1 MMQIFKQ
8 RLIYRYALPGIM
20 VLFLALVS
28 SGVSA
33 QQTQVTGTVKDDKG
47 EPVASATVSVKGKNV
62 STTTGANGTF
72 TISAKANDV
81 LEISAVSFATQEIR
95 ITSAST
101 YNVVLSSSSVAL
113 TDVVVVGYGRSSK
126 RTVSSA
132 ITSIK
137 PEDLNRGAIGDVGQ
151 LLQGKVPGLN
161 ITASGDPNRP
171 AAVILRGA
179 STVNSPQGPFY
190 VIDGIPGAD
199 INGVAP
205 DDIASMDILKDASAT
220 AIYGN
225 RASNGVI
232 MVTTK
237 KGKKGRLQ
245 TTYNGY
251 VGFETVS
258 SSLDLMDA
266 NQLRAYSQKNN
277 YTPNTN
283 DDKGANTDWMKA
295 VQKESA
301 LSHNHNISFS
311 GGTDK
316 STYSASLN
324 YLKKDGIMLQS
335 GLERVVGRIS
345 AEQHALNDRLTFGL
359 NIMSSNSKASNV
371 PLQNMVFQQ
380 AVKFNPM
387 SPVYNANGTFFENF
401 NNPGYFNPVSIIK
414 NAQDDTKYGSLQ
426 GNFTI
431 EAKLPFNLTYNT
443 NLAYQRGTWLH
454 GEYYNRYYSQ
464 NYSTGSFYTNGDPG
478 GGRSLRN
485 FYSNGL
491 AYRGYYQSSS
501 KTLESYLTWAKKFG
515 AHNIKAVLGYS
526 WQKNTNNEGLQ
537 ASQTNFVNDYTGY
550 NNFGLGNYQTING
563 FAVDFGGAVYE
574 ETNFISD
581 FFRVNYDFNE
591 KILVQASVRRDGSS
605 VFGKNKE
612 WGYFPAASVAWRL
625 SEEDFMKNI
634 TFINDLKLRVSYGE
648 TGNAFGLGA
657 YTAQR
662 LYNKSGTYYNGGT
675 FESAFRS
682 TQGANPDLQWEVTA
696 TKNIGLD
703 YGFLKG
709 KISGSIDLY
718 EKNTTDMIFGY
729 NVAQSIDPSGFL
741 YINVGE
747 IRNRGIE
754 FSVNVN
760 AVSQKNFSWNTG
772 LNLAT
777 NQNVILDLKGPEQFG
792 INADSTKYTQLD
804 GPGTTG
810 SRLQILAV
818 GGPLGQFYSFQYA
831 GKDASG
837 NSLFYKRDKTTTTN
851 PTQISDY
858 FPLGSP
864 HAKLMF
870 GWNNNLRYKNFD
882 LNFFVRG
889 VLGNKIFNATRAD
902 LSYVVTAGQTNI
914 SPYAADDKKTDTRNN
929 NFSSRYVEDGSYL
942 RFDNA
947 TLGYRF
953 NIKNQYISNL
963 RLYATVNNLFV
974 VTKYKGIDPE
984 INQGGASL
992 GVDYN
997 SFYPKTRTILFGVS
1011 VGF

>member
-1 MMQIFKQ
+1 MRIFK
-8 RLIYRYALPGIM
+8 RGLLNHYVLPAIM
-20 VLFLALVS
+20 ITFLAFITTNVS
-28 SGVSA
+28 G
-33 QQTQVTGTVKDDKG
+33 QQTQVNGTVKDEKG
-47 EPVASATVSVKGKNV
+47 EPVASATVAVKGKNISV
-62 STTTGANGTF
+62 TTATNGTF
-72 TISAKANDV
+72 SISAKANDV
-81 LEISAVSFATQEIR
+81 LVISAVSFTTQEVKV
-95 ITSAST
+95 TSASS
-101 YNVVLSSSSVAL
+101 YDIVLSTSSVAL
-113 TDVVVVGYGRSSK
+113 TDVVVVGYGRSTK
-126 RTVSSA
+126 RTISSA

-199 INGVAP
+199 INAVAP

-237 KGKKGRLQ
+237 RGKKGRLQ
-245 TTYNGY
+245 TVYNGY
-251 VGFETVS
+251 VGFESVS

-266 NQLRAYSQKNN
+266 NQLRAYAQKNN
-277 YTPNTN
+277 YTPNSN
-283 DDKGANTDWMKA
+283 DDKGANTNWMKA

-301 LSHNHNISFS
+301 LSHNHNLSFS

-316 STYSASLN
+316 SSYSASLN
-324 YLKKDGIMLQS
+324 YLKKDGIMMQS
-335 GLERVVGRIS
+335 SLERVIGRIS
-345 AEQHALNDRLTFGL
+345 AEQHALNDHLTFGL
-359 NIMSSNSKASNV
+359 NIMSSSSKASNV

-380 AVKFNPM
+380 AVKYNPM
-387 SPVYNANGTFFENF
+387 SPVYNADGTFFENF
-401 NNPGYFNPVSIIK
+401 NNPGYFNPVSIVK

-426 GNFTI
+426 GNFTV
-431 EAKLPFNLTYNT
+431 EAKLPFNLTYNA

-454 GEYYNRYYSQ
+454 GEYYNSYYSR
-464 NYSTGSFYTNGDPG
+464 NYSTGNFYTNGDPG

-515 AHNIKAVLGYS
+515 EHNIKAVLGYS

-581 FFRVNYDFNE
+581 FFRVNYDFKE

-625 SEEDFMKNI
+625 SEEDFIKNI
-634 TFINDLKLRVSYGE
+634 SFINDLKLRASYGE

-662 LYNKSGTYYNGGT
+662 LYNKAGTYYSGGT

-718 EKNTTDMIFGY
+718 EKITTNMIFPY
-729 NVAQSIDPSGFL
+729 FVAQSIDPSGFL
-741 YINVGE
+741 YLNVGK

-754 FSVNVN
+754 FSVNIN
-760 AVSQKNFSWNTG
+760 AVNEKNFSWSTG

-777 NQNVILDLKGPEQFG
+777 NQNVILDLKGPERYG
-792 INADSTKYTQLD
+792 VNADSTKYTQLD

-818 GGPLGQFYSFQYA
+818 GGPLGQFYSFQYE
-831 GKDASG
+831 GKDANG
-837 NSLFYKRDKTTTTN
+837 NSLFLKRDKTTTTN

-914 SPYAADDKKTDTRNN
+914 SPYAADDKRTDTRNN

-953 NIKNQYISNL
+953 NIKNDYISNL

-997 SFYPKTRTILFGVS
+997 SFYPKTRTILLGVS

>member
-1 MMQIFKQ
+1 MTKIFK
-8 RLIYRYALPGIM
+8 RGMIYRYVLPCIM
-20 VLFLALVS
+20 VLFLAV
-28 SGVSA
+28 VANDVAA
-33 QQTQVTGTVKDDKG
+33 QQSQVTGTVKDDKG

-62 STTTGANGTF
+62 STTTATNGSF

-81 LEISAVSFATQEIR
+81 LVISAVSFTEQEVR
-95 ITSAST
+95 VTSAST
-101 YNVVLSSSSVAL
+101 YDIVLSSSSVAL

-126 RTVSSA
+126 RTLSSA

-137 PEDLNRGAIGDVGQ
+137 PEDLNRGAIGDVAQ

-179 STVNSPQGPFY
+179 STINSPQGPFY

-199 INGVAP
+199 INAVAP
-205 DDIASMDILKDASAT
+205 DDIATMDILKDASAT

-237 KGKKGRLQ
+237 KGKKGKLQ
-245 TTYNGY
+245 TAYNGY
-251 VGFETVS
+251 VGFESVS

-266 NQLRAYSQKNN
+266 NQLRAYAQKNN
-277 YTPNTN
+277 YTPNSN
-283 DDKGANTDWMKA
+283 DDKGANTNWMKA

-301 LSHNHNISFS
+301 LSHNHNLSFS

-335 GLERVVGRIS
+335 GLERVIGRIS

-359 NIMSSNSKASNV
+359 NIMSSNSKSSNV

-387 SPVYNANGTFFENF
+387 SPVYNVDGTFFENF

-426 GNFTI
+426 GNFTV

-464 NYSTGSFYTNGDPG
+464 NYSTGNFYTNGDPG

-526 WQKNTNNEGLQ
+526 WQKNTSNEGLQ

-625 SEEDFMKNI
+625 SEEDFIKNI
-634 TFINDLKLRVSYGE
+634 AFINDLKLRVSYGE

-662 LYNKSGTYYNGGT
+662 LYNKSGTYYNGGP

-682 TQGANPDLQWEVTA
+682 TQGANPDLQWEVTS

-718 EKNTTDMIFGY
+718 EKNTTNMIFGY
-729 NVAQSIDPSGFL
+729 FVAQSIDPSGYMNL
-741 YINVGE
+741 NVGK

-777 NQNVILDLKGPEQFG
+777 NQNIILDLKGAEQFG
-792 INADSTKYTQLD
+792 VNADSTKYTQLD

-810 SRLQILAV
+810 SRLQLLAV
-818 GGPLGQFYSFQYA
+818 GGPLGQFYSFKYE

-837 NSLFYKRDKTTTTN
+837 NSLFLKRDKTTTTN

-882 LNFFVRG
+882 LNFFIRG

-914 SPYAADDKKTDTRNN
+914 SPYAADDKRTDTRNN

-953 NIKNQYISNL
+953 NIKNEYISML
-963 RLYATVNNLFV
+963 RFYATVNNLFV
-974 VTKYKGIDPE
+974 ITKYKGIDPE
-984 INQGGASL
+984 INQGGSSL

-997 SFYPKTRTILFGVS
+997 SFYPKTRTVLLGVS

>member
-1 MMQIFKQ
+1 MKLISKLKRKTRALTIMLLLVFPLLVTAQAQKQIK
-8 RLIYRYALPGIM
+8 GK
-20 VLFLALVS
+20 
-28 SGVSA
+28 
-33 QQTQVTGTVKDDKG
+33 VTDDKG
-47 EPVASATVSVKGKNV
+47 QPASAITVTVKGTK
-62 STTTGANGTF
+62 TAAATGTDGTF
-72 TISAKANDV
+72 TISAAEGSTLV
-81 LEISAVSFATQEIR
+81 FTGVSFETKEIKVGSDNVINVTLTQVV
-95 ITSAST
+95 ST
-101 YNVVLSSSSVAL
+101 LG
-113 TDVVVVGYGRSSK
+113 DIVVVGYGRNTK
-126 RTVSSA
+126 RTLSSA

-171 AAVILRGA
+171 AAVILRGH
-179 STVNSPQGPFY
+179 STVNSPGGPFY

-199 INGVAP
+199 INAVAP

-237 KGKKGRLQ
+237 RGKKGKMQ
-245 TTYNGY
+245 AAYNGY
-251 VGFETVS
+251 VGFESVS

-266 NQLRAYSQKNN
+266 AQLKSYSQKNN
-277 YTPNTN
+277 FTPNPN

-295 VQKESA
+295 IQKESA
-301 LSHNHNISFS
+301 VSHNHNISFS

-316 STYSASLN
+316 SMYSASLN
-324 YLKKDGIMLQS
+324 YLKKDGIILQS
-335 GLERVVGRIS
+335 DLERVVGRIS
-345 AEQHALNDRLTFGL
+345 VEHHALNDKVTFGL
-359 NIMSSNSKASNV
+359 NLMSSNSKTSNV

-380 AVKFNPM
+380 AVKYNPM
-387 SPVYNANGTFFENF
+387 SPVYNTNGTYFENF

-414 NAQDDTKYGSLQ
+414 NAADDTKYGSLQ
-426 GNFTI
+426 GNFTT
-431 EAKLPFNLTYNT
+431 EAKLPFNLTYNL

-454 GEYYNRYYSQ
+454 GEYYNSYYSQ
-464 NYSTGSFYTNGDPG
+464 NYSTGNFYTNGDPG

-485 FYSNGL
+485 FFSNGL

-515 AHNIKAVLGYS
+515 AHNFKAVAGYS
-526 WQKNTNNEGLQ
+526 WQKNTNNDGLQ

-550 NNFGLGNYQTING
+550 NNLGLGNYQTVNG
-563 FAVDFGGAVYE
+563 FAVDYGGAVYE

-581 FFRVNYDFNE
+581 FFRLNYDYKE

-612 WGYFPAASVAWRL
+612 WGYFPAASIAWRI
-625 SEEDFMKNI
+625 SEEDFIKNI
-634 TFINDLKLRVSYGE
+634 SFISDLKLRLSYGE

-657 YTAQR
+657 YNAQR
-662 LYNKSGTYYNGGT
+662 LYNKSGTYYNNGV
-675 FESAFRS
+675 FAASFRS
-682 TQGANPDLQWEVTA
+682 TQGSNPDLQWEVTA
-696 TKNIGLD
+696 TKNLGLD
-703 YGFLKG
+703 YGFLRG
-709 KISGSIDLY
+709 KITGSIDLY
-718 EKNTTDMIFGY
+718 EKTTTNMVFPY
-729 NVAQSIDPSGFL
+729 SVAQSIDPSGFL
-741 YINVGE
+741 WLNVGK
-747 IRNRGIE
+747 IRNRGVE

-760 AVSQKNFSWNTG
+760 AVNKTNFSWTTG
-772 LNLAT
+772 FNLAS
-777 NQNVILDLKGPEQFG
+777 NKNVILDLKGPEQYG
-792 INADSTKYTQLD
+792 VNADSTYYTQLD

-818 GGPLGQFYSFQYA
+818 GGPLGQFYSFDYA

-837 NSLFYKRDKTTTTN
+837 NSLFFKKDKTQTAN
-851 PTQISDY
+851 PSNISDY
-858 FPLGSP
+858 HSLGSP

-870 GWNNNLRYKNFD
+870 GWNNNFRYKNFD

-914 SPYAADDKKTDTRNN
+914 SPYAADDKRTDARNN

-953 NIKNQYISNL
+953 NIKNDYISML

-974 VTKYKGIDPE
+974 ITKYKGIDPE

>member
-1 MMQIFKQ
+1 M
-8 RLIYRYALPGIM
+8 RLLFQKIPKSCISMLLLLFVLPLSIM
-20 VLFLALVS
+20 AQTKTV
-28 SGVSA
+28 SGV
-33 QQTQVTGTVKDDKG
+33 VKDGKG
-47 EPVASATVSVKGKNV
+47 DPVPNVTVAVKGSKTAV
-62 STTTGANGTF
+62 ATAANGSF
-72 TISAKANDV
+72 TISAAPGATLLFTSVNFEAAELKIGADNSYTIV
-81 LEISAVSFATQEIR
+81 LIDKQTI
-95 ITSAST
+95 
-101 YNVVLSSSSVAL
+101 L
-113 TDVVVVGYGRSSK
+113 TDVVVVGYGKSS
-126 RTVSSA
+126 RRNLTTAVTTV
-132 ITSIK
+132 K

-179 STVNSPQGPFY
+179 STVNSPGGPFY

-199 INGVAP
+199 INAVAP

-237 KGKKGRLQ
+237 RGKKGKLQ
-245 TTYNGY
+245 AAYNGY
-251 VGFETVS
+251 VGFENVS

-266 NQLRAYSQKNN
+266 AELRAYSQKNS
-277 YTPNTN
+277 YTPNPN
-283 DDKGANTDWMKA
+283 DDKGADTDWMKA
-295 VQKESA
+295 IQKESA

-316 STYSASLN
+316 SMYSASLN
-324 YLKKDGIMLQS
+324 YLKKDGIILQS
-335 GLERVVGRIS
+335 DLERVVGRIS
-345 AEQHALNDRLTFGL
+345 VEHHAVNDKVTFGL
-359 NIMSSNSKASNV
+359 NVMSSNSKASNV

-387 SPVYNANGTFFENF
+387 SPVYNADGTYFENF

-414 NAQDDTKYGSLQ
+414 NAVDDTKYGSLQ

-431 EAKLPFNLTYNT
+431 EAKLPFNLTYNV

-454 GEYYNRYYSQ
+454 GEYYNSYYSQ
-464 NYSTGSFYTNGDPG
+464 NYSTGNFYTNGDPG

-485 FYSNGL
+485 FFSNGL

-501 KTLESYLTWAKKFG
+501 KTLESFLTWGRKLG
-515 AHNIKAVLGYS
+515 VHNIKAVLGYS
-526 WQKNTNNEGLQ
+526 WQKNTNNDGLQ

-550 NNFGLGNYQTING
+550 NNLGLGNYQTVNG
-563 FAVDFGGAVYE
+563 FAVDYGGAVYE

-581 FFRVNYDFNE
+581 FFRLNYDYKE
-591 KILVQASVRRDGSS
+591 RILVQASVRRDGSS

-612 WGYFPAASVAWRL
+612 WGYFPAASIAWRL
-625 SEEDFMKNI
+625 SEEDFIKNI
-634 TFINDLKLRVSYGE
+634 SFINDLKLRLSYGE

-657 YTAQR
+657 YNAQR
-662 LYNKSGTYYNGGT
+662 LYNKSGTYYNNGV
-675 FESAFRS
+675 FAASFRS
-682 TQGANPDLQWEVTA
+682 TQGSNPDLQWEVTA
-696 TKNIGLD
+696 TKNLGLD
-703 YGFLKG
+703 YGLLKG
-709 KISGSIDLY
+709 KITGTIDLY
-718 EKNTTDMIFGY
+718 EKTTTNMVFPFS
-729 NVAQSIDPSGFL
+729 VAQSIDPSGFL
-741 YINVGE
+741 WLNVGK

-760 AVSQKNFSWNTG
+760 AVNTKNFSWSSG
-772 LNLAT
+772 FNLAS
-777 NQNVILDLKGPEQFG
+777 NKNVILDLKGPAQYG
-792 INADSTKYTQLD
+792 VNADSTYYTQLD

-818 GGPLGQFYSFQYA
+818 GGPLGQFYSFDYA

-837 NSLFYKRDKTTTTN
+837 NSLFYKKDKTTTAN
-851 PTQISDY
+851 PSNISDY
-858 FPLGSP
+858 HALGSP

-870 GWNNNLRYKNFD
+870 GWNNNFRYKNFD

-914 SPYAADDKKTDTRNN
+914 SPYAADDKKTDARNN
-929 NFSSRYVEDGSYL
+929 NFSSRYIEDGSYL

-953 NIKNQYISNL
+953 NIKNEYISML
-963 RLYATVNNLFV
+963 RFYATVNNMFV
-974 VTKYKGIDPE
+974 ITKYKGIDPE

-997 SFYPKTRTILFGVS
+997 SFYPKTRTILLGVS

>member
-1 MMQIFKQ
+1 MLLLLFV
-8 RLIYRYALPGIM
+8 LPLSIM
-20 VLFLALVS
+20 AQTKSV
-28 SGVSA
+28 SGV
-33 QQTQVTGTVKDDKG
+33 VKDGKG
-47 EPVASATVSVKGKNV
+47 EPVPNVTVTVKGSKTGVASA
-62 STTTGANGTF
+62 ANGTF
-72 TISAKANDV
+72 TINAAQGATLV
-81 LEISAVSFATQEIR
+81 FTAVNFEAAELKIGADNSYT
-95 ITSAST
+95 
-101 YNVVLSSSSVAL
+101 VVLVDKQTVL
-113 TDVVVVGYGRSSK
+113 TDVVVIGYGKSS
-126 RTVSSA
+126 RRNLTTAVTTV
-132 ITSIK
+132 K
-137 PEDLNRGAIGDVGQ
+137 PEDLNRGAIGDVAQ
-151 LLQGKVPGLN
+151 LLQGKVAGLN

-179 STVNSPQGPFY
+179 STVNSPGGPFY

-199 INGVAP
+199 INAVAP

-237 KGKKGRLQ
+237 RGKKGNLQ
-245 TTYNGY
+245 AAYNGY
-251 VGFETVS
+251 VGFESVS

-266 NQLRAYSQKNN
+266 AELKAYAQKNSF
-277 YTPNTN
+277 TPNAN
-283 DDKGANTDWMKA
+283 DEKGANTDWMKA
-295 VQKESA
+295 IQKETA

-316 STYSASLN
+316 SSYSASLN
-324 YLKKDGIMLQS
+324 YLKKDGIILQS
-335 GLERVVGRIS
+335 DLERVVGRIS
-345 AEQHALNDRLTFGL
+345 VEHHAVNDRVTFGL

-387 SPVYNANGTFFENF
+387 SPVFNTNGTFFENF

-426 GNFTI
+426 GNFTT
-431 EAKLPFNLTYNT
+431 EAKLPFNLTYNL

-454 GEYYNRYYSQ
+454 GEYYNSYYSQ

-485 FYSNGL
+485 FFANGL

-501 KTLESYLTWAKKFG
+501 KTIESYLTWAKKFG
-515 AHNIKAVLGYS
+515 VHNFKAVAGYS
-526 WQKNTNNEGLQ
+526 WQKNTNNDGVQ

-550 NNFGLGNYQTING
+550 NNLGLGNYQTVNG
-563 FAVDFGGAVYE
+563 FAVDYGGAVYE

-581 FFRVNYDFNE
+581 FFRLNYDYKE

-612 WGYFPAASVAWRL
+612 WGYFPAASIAWRI
-625 SEEDFMKNI
+625 SEENFIKNI
-634 TFINDLKLRVSYGE
+634 SFISDLKLRASYGE

-657 YTAQR
+657 YNAQR
-662 LYNKSGTYYNGGT
+662 LYNKSGTYYNNGV
-675 FESAFRS
+675 FAASFRS
-682 TQGANPDLQWEVTA
+682 TQGSNPDLQWEVTA
-696 TKNIGLD
+696 TKNLGID
-703 YGFLKG
+703 YGFLRG
-709 KISGSIDLY
+709 KITGSIDIY
-718 EKNTTDMIFGY
+718 EKTTTNMVFPY
-729 NVAQSIDPSGFL
+729 SVAQSIDPSGFL
-741 YINVGE
+741 WLNVGK
-747 IRNRGIE
+747 IRNRGVE

-760 AVSQKNFSWNTG
+760 AVNTKNFSWNSG
-772 LNLAT
+772 FNLAS
-777 NQNVILDLKGPEQFG
+777 NKNVILDLKGPTQYG
-792 INADSTKYTQLD
+792 VNADSTYYTQLD

-818 GGPLGQFYSFQYA
+818 GGPLGQFYSFKYE

-837 NSLFYKRDKTTTTN
+837 NSLFLKKDKTQTAN
-851 PTQISDY
+851 PSNISDY
-858 FPLGSP
+858 HALGSP

-902 LSYVVTAGQTNI
+902 LSYVVTGGQTNI
-914 SPYAADDKKTDTRNN
+914 SPYAVDDKRTDARNN

-953 NIKNQYISNL
+953 NIKNDYISML
-963 RLYATVNNLFV
+963 RFYATVNNLFV
-974 VTKYKGIDPE
+974 ITNYKGIDPE

-997 SFYPKTRTILFGVS
+997 SFYPKTRTILLGVS

>member
-1 MMQIFKQ
+1 MRLLFQKLKKSSIFM
-8 RLIYRYALPGIM
+8 LLLLFVLPLSIM
-20 VLFLALVS
+20 AQTKPV
-28 SGVSA
+28 SGV
-33 QQTQVTGTVKDDKG
+33 VKDGKG
-47 EPVASATVSVKGKNV
+47 DPVPNVTVAVKGSK
-62 STTTGANGTF
+62 TGVATAANGSF
-72 TISAKANDV
+72 TISAAPGAT
-81 LEISAVSFATQEIR
+81 LLFTAVNFEAAELKIGADNSYT
-95 ITSAST
+95 
-101 YNVVLSSSSVAL
+101 VVLAEKQTIL
-113 TDVVVVGYGRSSK
+113 TDVVVVGYGKSS
-126 RTVSSA
+126 RRNLTTAVTTV
-132 ITSIK
+132 K
-137 PEDLNRGAIGDVGQ
+137 PEDLNRGAIGDVAQ

-171 AAVILRGA
+171 AAVILRGH
-179 STVNSPQGPFY
+179 STVNSPGGPFY

-199 INGVAP
+199 INAVAP

-237 KGKKGRLQ
+237 RGKKGKLQ
-245 TTYNGY
+245 AAYNGY
-251 VGFETVS
+251 VGFESVS

-266 NQLRAYSQKNN
+266 AELKAYSQKNSF
-277 YTPNTN
+277 TPNPN
-283 DDKGANTDWMKA
+283 DDKGANTNWMEAIEK
-295 VQKESA
+295 KSA

-316 STYSASLN
+316 SSYSASLN
-324 YLKKDGIMLQS
+324 YLKKDGIILQS
-335 GLERVVGRIS
+335 DLERVVGRIS
-345 AEQHALNDRLTFGL
+345 VEHHAVNDRVTFGL
-359 NIMSSNSKASNV
+359 NLMSSNSKASNV

-387 SPVYNANGTFFENF
+387 SPVYNANGTYFENF

-414 NAQDDTKYGSLQ
+414 NAADDTKYGSLQ
-426 GNFTI
+426 GNFTV
-431 EAKLPFNLTYNT
+431 EAKLPFNLTYNV

-454 GEYYNRYYSQ
+454 GEYYNSYYSQ
-464 NYSTGSFYTNGDPG
+464 NYSTGNFYTNGDPG

-485 FYSNGL
+485 FFSNGL

-501 KTLESYLTWAKKFG
+501 KTLESFLTWAKKFG
-515 AHNIKAVLGYS
+515 VHNFKAVAGYS
-526 WQKNTNNEGLQ
+526 WQKNTNNDGLQ
-537 ASQTNFVNDYTGY
+537 ASQTNFINDYTGY
-550 NNFGLGNYQTING
+550 NNLGLGNYQTVNG
-563 FAVDFGGAVYE
+563 FAVDYGGAVYE

-581 FFRVNYDFNE
+581 FFRLNYDYKE

-612 WGYFPAASVAWRL
+612 WGYFPAASIAWRL
-625 SEEDFMKNI
+625 SEEDFIKNI
-634 TFINDLKLRVSYGE
+634 SFISDLKLRLSYGE

-657 YTAQR
+657 YNAQR
-662 LYNKSGTYYNGGT
+662 LYNKSGTYYNNGV
-675 FESAFRS
+675 FAASFRS
-682 TQGANPDLQWEVTA
+682 SQGSNPDLQWEVTG
-696 TKNIGLD
+696 TKNLGLD

-709 KISGSIDLY
+709 RITGSIDLY
-718 EKNTTDMIFGY
+718 EKTTTNMVFPY
-729 NVAQSIDPSGFL
+729 SVAQSIDPSGFL
-741 YINVGE
+741 WLNVGK

-760 AVSQKNFSWNTG
+760 AVNTKNFSWNSSF
-772 LNLAT
+772 NLAS
-777 NQNVILDLKGPEQFG
+777 NKNVILDLKGPEQYG
-792 INADSTKYTQLD
+792 VNADSTYYTQLD

-837 NSLFYKRDKTTTTN
+837 NSLFYKKDKTQTAN
-851 PTQISDY
+851 PSNISDY
-858 FPLGSP
+858 HALGSP

-870 GWNNNLRYKNFD
+870 GWNNNFRYKNFD

-914 SPYAADDKKTDTRNN
+914 SPYATDDKRTDARNN
-929 NFSSRYVEDGSYL
+929 NFSSRYIEDGGYL

-953 NIKNQYISNL
+953 NIKNEYISML

-974 VTKYKGIDPE
+974 ITKYKGIDPE

>member
-1 MMQIFKQ
+1 MRLLFQKIKQ
-8 RLIYRYALPGIM
+8 SSLLLLLSVVLPLSM
-20 VLFLALVS
+20 VAQTKSV
-28 SGVSA
+28 SGVVKDSKGN
-33 QQTQVTGTVKDDKG
+33 TVPNVTVTVKGSKTA
-47 EPVASATVSVKGKNV
+47 VATA
-62 STTTGANGTF
+62 ANGSF
-72 TISAKANDV
+72 TISAASGATLLFTAVNFEAAELQIGTDNSYTMV
-81 LEISAVSFATQEIR
+81 LAEKQTI
-95 ITSAST
+95 
-101 YNVVLSSSSVAL
+101 L
-113 TDVVVVGYGRSSK
+113 TDVVVIGYGKGSR
-126 RTVSSA
+126 RTLSSA
-132 ITSIK
+132 ITTVK

-179 STVNSPQGPFY
+179 STINSPQGPFY

-199 INGVAP
+199 INAVAP

-225 RASNGVI
+225 RAANGVI

-237 KGKKGRLQ
+237 RGKKGKAQ
-245 TTYNGY
+245 AAYNGY
-251 VGFETVS
+251 VGFENVS

-266 NQLRAYSQKNN
+266 AELRAYSQKNS
-277 YTPNTN
+277 YTPNAN
-283 DDKGANTDWMKA
+283 DDKGADTDWMKA
-295 VQKESA
+295 IQKESA

-311 GGTDK
+311 GGNDK
-316 STYSASLN
+316 SMYSASLN
-324 YLKKDGIMLQS
+324 YLKKDGIILQS
-335 GLERVVGRIS
+335 DLERVVGRIS
-345 AEQHALNDRLTFGL
+345 VEHHALNDKVTFGL
-359 NIMSSNSKASNV
+359 NLMSSNSKASNV

-387 SPVYNANGTFFENF
+387 SPVYNTNGTFFENF

-414 NAQDDTKYGSLQ
+414 NAVDDTKYGSLQ
-426 GNFTI
+426 GNFTT
-431 EAKLPFNLTYNT
+431 EAKLPFNLTYNL
-443 NLAYQRGTWLH
+443 NIAYQRGTWLH
-454 GEYYNRYYSQ
+454 GEYYNSYYSQ
-464 NYSTGSFYTNGDPG
+464 NYSTGNFYTNGDPG

-485 FYSNGL
+485 FFANGL
-491 AYRGYYQSSS
+491 AYRGYYQGSS
-501 KTLESYLTWAKKFG
+501 KTIESYVTWAKKLG
-515 AHNIKAVLGYS
+515 SHNVKAVAGYS
-526 WQKNTNNEGLQ
+526 WQKNTNNDGLQ

-550 NNFGLGNYQTING
+550 NNLGLGNYQTVNG
-563 FAVDFGGAVYE
+563 FAVDYGGSVYQ

-581 FFRVNYDFNE
+581 FFRLNYDYKE
-591 KILVQASVRRDGSS
+591 KILVQASLRRDGSS

-612 WGYFPAASVAWRL
+612 WGYFPAASIAWRL
-625 SEEDFMKNI
+625 SEEDFIKNI
-634 TFINDLKLRVSYGE
+634 SFISDLKLRASYGE
-648 TGNAFGLGA
+648 TGNAFGIGA
-657 YTAQR
+657 YDAQR
-662 LYNKSGTYYNGGT
+662 LYNKSGTYYNNGV
-675 FESAFRS
+675 FAASFRTS
-682 TQGANPDLQWEVTA
+682 QGANPDLQWEVTS
-696 TKNIGLD
+696 TKNIGID

-718 EKNTTDMIFGY
+718 EKTTTDMIFGY
-729 NVAQSIDPSGFL
+729 SVAQTIDPAGFL
-741 YINVGE
+741 FLNVGK

-760 AVSQKNFSWNTG
+760 AVNTKNFSWNTG
-772 LNLAT
+772 FNLAS
-777 NQNVILDLKGPEQFG
+777 NRNVILDLKGPEQYG
-792 INADSTKYTQLD
+792 VNADSTKYTQLD

-818 GGPLGQFYSFQYA
+818 GGPLGQFYSFDYA

-837 NSLFYKRDKTTTTN
+837 NSLFYKKDKTTTTN
-851 PTQISDY
+851 PSNISDY
-858 FPLGSP
+858 HALGSP
-864 HAKLMF
+864 QPKLMF
-870 GWNNNLRYKNFD
+870 GWNNNFRYKNFD

-914 SPYAADDKKTDTRNN
+914 SPYAADDKKTDARNN
-929 NFSSRYVEDGSYL
+929 NFSSRYIEDGSYL

-953 NIKNQYISNL
+953 NIKNDYISML
-963 RLYATVNNLFV
+963 RFYATVNNLFV
-974 VTKYKGIDPE
+974 ITKYKGIDPE

>member
-1 MMQIFKQ
+1 M
-8 RLIYRYALPGIM
+8 RLLFQKFRKSCIYTLLLLFVLPLSIM
-20 VLFLALVS
+20 AQTKSV
-28 SGVSA
+28 SGV
-33 QQTQVTGTVKDDKG
+33 VKDGKG
-47 EPVASATVSVKGKNV
+47 EPVPNVTVTVKGSK
-62 STTTGANGTF
+62 TGVATAANGSF
-72 TISAKANDV
+72 TISAAPGAT
-81 LEISAVSFATQEIR
+81 LLFTAVNFEAAELKIGADNNYT
-95 ITSAST
+95 
-101 YNVVLSSSSVAL
+101 VVLTDKQTIL
-113 TDVVVVGYGRSSK
+113 TDVVVVGYGKSS
-126 RTVSSA
+126 RRNLTTAVTTVR
-132 ITSIK
+132 

-179 STVNSPQGPFY
+179 STVNSPGGPFY

-199 INGVAP
+199 INAVAP

-237 KGKKGRLQ
+237 RGKKGKLQ
-245 TTYNGY
+245 AAYNGY
-251 VGFETVS
+251 VGFESVS
-258 SSLDLMDA
+258 SSLDLMNA
-266 NQLRAYSQKNN
+266 AELRAYSQKNS
-277 YTPNTN
+277 YTPNAN
-283 DDKGANTDWMKA
+283 DDKGADTDWMKA
-295 VQKESA
+295 IQKKSA

-316 STYSASLN
+316 SMYSASLN
-324 YLKKDGIMLQS
+324 YLKKDGIILQS
-335 GLERVVGRIS
+335 DLERVVGRLS
-345 AEQHALNDRLTFGL
+345 VEHHALNDKVTFGL
-359 NIMSSNSKASNV
+359 NVMSSNSKASNV

-387 SPVYNANGTFFENF
+387 SPVYNADGTYFENF

-414 NAQDDTKYGSLQ
+414 NAIDDTKYGSLQ
-426 GNFTI
+426 GNFTV
-431 EAKLPFNLTYNT
+431 EAKLPFNLTYNV

-454 GEYYNRYYSQ
+454 GEYYNSYYSQ
-464 NYSTGSFYTNGDPG
+464 NYSTGNFYTNGDPG

-485 FYSNGL
+485 FFSNGL

-501 KTLESYLTWAKKFG
+501 KTLESFLTWGKKLG
-515 AHNIKAVLGYS
+515 VHNIKAVLGYS
-526 WQKNTNNEGLQ
+526 WQKNTNNDGLQ

-550 NNFGLGNYQTING
+550 NNLGLGNYQTVNG
-563 FAVDFGGAVYE
+563 FAVDYGGAVYE

-581 FFRVNYDFNE
+581 FFRLNYDYKE
-591 KILVQASVRRDGSS
+591 RILVQASVRRDGSS

-612 WGYFPAASVAWRL
+612 WGYFPAASIAWRI
-625 SEEDFMKNI
+625 SEEDFIKNI
-634 TFINDLKLRVSYGE
+634 SFINDLKLRLSYGE

-657 YTAQR
+657 YNAQR
-662 LYNKSGTYYNGGT
+662 LYNKSGTYYNNGV
-675 FESAFRS
+675 FAASFRS
-682 TQGANPDLQWEVTA
+682 TQGSNPDLQWEVTA
-696 TKNIGLD
+696 TKNLGLD
-703 YGFLKG
+703 YGLLKG
-709 KISGSIDLY
+709 KITGSIDLY
-718 EKNTTDMIFGY
+718 EKTTTNMVFPFS
-729 NVAQSIDPSGFL
+729 VAQSIDPSGFL
-741 YINVGE
+741 WLNVGK

-760 AVSQKNFSWNTG
+760 AVNTKNFSWSSG
-772 LNLAT
+772 FNLAS
-777 NQNVILDLKGPEQFG
+777 NKNVILDLKGPAQYG
-792 INADSTKYTQLD
+792 VNADSTYYTQLD

-818 GGPLGQFYSFQYA
+818 GGPLGQFYSFDYA

-837 NSLFYKRDKTTTTN
+837 NSLFYKKDKTTTAN
-851 PTQISDY
+851 PSNISDY
-858 FPLGSP
+858 HALGSP

-870 GWNNNLRYKNFD
+870 GWNNNFRYKNFD

-914 SPYAADDKKTDTRNN
+914 SPYAADDKKTDARNN
-929 NFSSRYVEDGSYL
+929 NFSSRYIEDGSYL

-953 NIKNQYISNL
+953 NIKNDNISML
-963 RLYATVNNLFV
+963 RFYATVNNMFV
-974 VTKYKGIDPE
+974 ITKYKGIDPE

-997 SFYPKTRTILFGVS
+997 SFYPKTRTILLGVS

>member
-1 MMQIFKQ
+1 M
-8 RLIYRYALPGIM
+8 RLLFQKIPKSCISMLLLLFVLPLSIM
-20 VLFLALVS
+20 AQTKSV
-28 SGVSA
+28 SGV
-33 QQTQVTGTVKDDKG
+33 VKDGKG
-47 EPVASATVSVKGKNV
+47 EPVPNVTVTVKGSKTAV
-62 STTTGANGTF
+62 ATAANGSF
-72 TISAKANDV
+72 TISAAPGATLV
-81 LEISAVSFATQEIR
+81 FTAVNFEAAELKVGADNSYT
-95 ITSAST
+95 
-101 YNVVLSSSSVAL
+101 VVLTDKQTVL
-113 TDVVVVGYGRSSK
+113 TDVVVIGYGKSS
-126 RTVSSA
+126 RRNLTTAVTTV
-132 ITSIK
+132 K

-179 STVNSPQGPFY
+179 STINSPQGPFY

-199 INGVAP
+199 INAVAP

-225 RASNGVI
+225 RAANGVI

-237 KGKKGRLQ
+237 KGKKGKAQ
-245 TTYNGY
+245 AAYNGY
-251 VGFETVS
+251 VGFESVS

-266 NQLRAYSQKNN
+266 TELRAYSQKNSF
-277 YTPNTN
+277 TPNPN

-295 VQKESA
+295 IQKESA

-311 GGTDK
+311 GGNEK
-316 STYSASLN
+316 SMYSASLN
-324 YLKKDGIMLQS
+324 YLKKDGIITQS
-335 GLERVVGRIS
+335 DLERVVGRIS
-345 AEQHALNDRLTFGL
+345 VEHHALNDKVTFGL
-359 NIMSSNSKASNV
+359 NLMSSNSKASNV

-380 AVKFNPM
+380 AVKYNPM
-387 SPVYNANGTFFENF
+387 SPVYNANGTYFENF
-401 NNPGYFNPVSIIK
+401 NNTGYFNPVSIIK
-414 NAQDDTKYGSLQ
+414 NAVDDTKYGSLQ
-426 GNFTI
+426 GNFTT
-431 EAKLPFNLTYNT
+431 EAKLPFNLTYNL
-443 NLAYQRGTWLH
+443 NIAYQRGTWLH
-454 GEYYNRYYSQ
+454 GEYYNSYYSQ

-501 KTLESYLTWAKKFG
+501 KTIESYLTWAKKMG
-515 AHNIKAVLGYS
+515 SHNVKAVAGYS
-526 WQKNTNNEGLQ
+526 WQKNTNNDGLQ
-537 ASQTNFVNDYTGY
+537 GSQTNFINDYTGY
-550 NNFGLGNYQTING
+550 NNFGLGNYQTVNG
-563 FAVDFGGAVYE
+563 FAVDFGGAVYQ

-581 FFRVNYDFNE
+581 FFRLNYDYKE

-612 WGYFPAASVAWRL
+612 WGYFPAASIAWRL
-625 SEEDFMKNI
+625 SEEDFIKNI
-634 TFINDLKLRVSYGE
+634 SFISDLKLRASYGE
-648 TGNAFGLGA
+648 TGNAFGIGA
-657 YTAQR
+657 YDAQR
-662 LYNKSGTYYNGGT
+662 LYNKSGTYYNNGV
-675 FESAFRS
+675 FAASFRTS
-682 TQGANPDLQWEVTA
+682 QGANPDLQWEVTS
-696 TKNIGLD
+696 TKNIGID
-703 YGFLKG
+703 YGILKG
-709 KISGSIDLY
+709 KITGSIDLY
-718 EKNTTDMIFGY
+718 EKTTTDMIFGY
-729 NVAQSIDPSGFL
+729 NVAQTIDPAGFL
-741 YINVGE
+741 YLNVGK
-747 IRNRGIE
+747 IRNRGVE

-760 AVSQKNFSWNTG
+760 AVNTKNFSWTSS

-777 NQNVILDLKGPEQFG
+777 NNNVILDLKGPEQYG
-792 INADSTKYTQLD
+792 VNADSTKYTQLD

-810 SRLQILAV
+810 SRLQIMAV

-837 NSLFYKRDKTTTTN
+837 NSLFYKKDKTQTAN
-851 PTQISDY
+851 PTNITDY
-858 FPLGSP
+858 HALGSP

-870 GWNNNLRYKNFD
+870 GWNNNFHYKNFD

-889 VLGNKIFNATRAD
+889 VTGNKIFNATRAD
-902 LSYVVTAGQTNI
+902 LSYVVTGGQTNI
-914 SPYAADDKKTDTRNN
+914 SPYAADDKRTDARNN

-953 NIKNQYISNL
+953 NIKNDYISML
-963 RLYATVNNLFV
+963 RCYATVNNLFV
-974 VTKYKGIDPE
+974 ITNYKGIDPE

-997 SFYPKTRTILFGVS
+997 SFYPKTRTILLGVS